1 MDSIENNKSM
11 PMAKNGDR
19 VKVHYTGT
27 FDDGEKFD
35 SSEGREPLEFVV
47 GSGSVIKG
55 FETAV
60 IGLSVGEERNV
71 SINPEDGYGLRSEE
85 LVQEL
90 PLEGMKDAD
99 KFQEG
104 MMLTLRDPEGSMMN
118 ARVAKIEN
126 NKMTLD
132 LNHPL
137 AGKTL
142 NFSIKLV
149 EIC

>member
-1 MDSIENNKSM
+1 M